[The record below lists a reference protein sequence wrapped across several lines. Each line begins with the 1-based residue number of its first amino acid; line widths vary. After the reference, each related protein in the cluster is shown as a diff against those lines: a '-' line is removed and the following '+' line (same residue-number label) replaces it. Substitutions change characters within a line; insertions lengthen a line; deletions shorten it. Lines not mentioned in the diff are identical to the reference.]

1 MKLLALLNPGLESL
15 CQQEAHELL
24 GAASTRYP
32 QAVEF
37 SVTEEEALKFL
48 YHAHS
53 ARRILIFVG
62 KWKNIEEAE
71 FEKIRWSDFA
81 APHLSLKVEV
91 ENVKG
96 IENRLAIAKKVAG
109 KIFSS
114 LDKQKLSLTIDV
126 KNPDLQVVV
135 YWNGKEYFAGIDM
148 SGFELHARD
157 YRVFT
162 HSASCKGD
170 LGYFFVR
177 KSGFMPGNSLLAA
190 LVKDGVLAIE
200 AALYAYTLPVQRK
213 KREQFSYSKFPLFHK
228 VMHQQVSPSTLAKPI
243 SAFDESQQNILAA
256 RKNAQIAGVRE
267 LVSIQKMSLDEVSGA
282 FAEKEFDNLIFQI
295 TTKDEDKL
303 NEIYHQAVYVLKPKG
318 TLLLIGRKGWE
329 VSISSKFTLVS
340 EEEIE
345 RGGHTYKMW
354 LMKKK

>member
-1 MKLLALLNPGLESL
+1 MKVLALVNPGLESL
-15 CQQEAHELL
+15 CQQEVHELV
-24 GAASTRYP
+24 GAASIKYP

-37 SVTEEEALKFL
+37 SVKEKEALKVL
-48 YHAHS
+48 YHAQS
-53 ARRILIFVG
+53 VRRILIFWG
-62 KWKNIEEAE
+62 KWKNIEEVT
-71 FEKIRWSDFA
+71 FEKVSWSDFA
-81 APHLSLKVEV
+81 TPNLSLKVEM

-96 IENRLAIAKKVAG
+96 IENRLALAKKVAG
-109 KIFSS
+109 KIFFS
-114 LDKQKLSLTIDV
+114 LDQQKLPLTIDI
-126 KNPDLQVVV
+126 KKPDISVVV
-135 YWNGKEYFAGIDM
+135 YWNGTEYFIGVDL
-148 SGFELHARD
+148 SGFELHPRD

-177 KSGFMPGNSLLAA
+177 KSGFTPGHSLLIG
-190 LVKDGVLAIE
+190 LVKDGVVAIE
-200 AALYAYTLPVQRK
+200 AALYAYTLPAQRK
-213 KREQFSYSKFPLFHK
+213 KRELYSYSKFPLFHD
-228 VMHQQVSPSTLAKPI
+228 VVYQNPSPGNPAKTI
-243 SAFDESQQNILAA
+243 NSFDESQQNILAA

-267 LVSIQKMSLDEVSGA
+267 LVSIQKMFLDEVSGA
-282 FAEKEFDNLIFQI
+282 FAEKEFDNIIFQI

-354 LMKKK
+354 LLKKK

>member
-1 MKLLALLNPGLESL
+1 MKVLALVNPRLESL
-15 CQQEAHELL
+15 CQQEVQELI
-24 GAASTRYP
+24 GAASVKYP

-37 SVTEEEALKFL
+37 SVNVKEALKVV
-48 YHAHS
+48 YHAQS
-53 ARRILIFVG
+53 MRRLLIFLG
-62 KWKNIEEAE
+62 KWKNIEDAT
-71 FEKIRWSDFA
+71 FEKVSWSDFVT
-81 APHLSLKVEV
+81 PNFSLKVEI

-114 LDKQKLSLTIDV
+114 LDQQKLPLTIDV
-126 KNPDLQVVV
+126 KNPDLYVVV
-135 YWNGKEYFAGIDM
+135 YWNGKEYFVGIDL
-148 SGFELHARD
+148 SGFELHSRD

-177 KSGFMPGNSLLAA
+177 KSGFKPGYLLLIG
-190 LVKDGVLAIE
+190 LVKDGVVSIE

-213 KREQFSYSKFPLFHK
+213 KREHYSYSKFPLFRE
-228 VMHQQVSPSTLAKPI
+228 VMYQHVSPSTPAKPI

-256 RKNAQIAGVRE
+256 RKNAQIAGVKG
-267 LVSIQKMSLDEVSGA
+267 LVSIQKMFLDEVSGA

-318 TLLLIGRKGWE
+318 TLLLIGRRGWE
-329 VSISSKFTLVS
+329 LSISKKFILVS
-340 EEEIE
+340 QEEIE
-345 RGGHTYKMW
+345 RGGHVYRLW
-354 LMKKK
+354 LMQKK

>member
-1 MKLLALLNPGLESL
+1 MKVLALVNTGLESL
-15 CQQEAHELL
+15 CQQEVHELV
-24 GAASTRYP
+24 GAASIKYP

-37 SVTEEEALKFL
+37 SVNEKEALKVMH
-48 YHAHS
+48 HAQS
-53 ARRILIFVG
+53 IRRLLIFLG
-62 KWKNIEEAE
+62 KWKNIEEAT
-71 FEKIRWSDFA
+71 FEKVSWSDFVT
-81 APHLSLKVEV
+81 PNLSLKVEV

-96 IENRLAIAKKVAG
+96 IENRLTMAKKVAG

-114 LDKQKLSLTIDV
+114 LDQQKIPLTIDV
-126 KNPDLQVVV
+126 KKPDISIVV
-135 YWNGKEYFAGIDM
+135 YGNGKEYFIGVDL
-148 SGFELHARD
+148 SGFELHSRD

-177 KSGFMPGNSLLAA
+177 KSGFMPGNSLLVA
-190 LVKDGVLAIE
+190 LVKDGVVAIE

-228 VMHQQVSPSTLAKPI
+228 AVCQHVSPSTLAKPI

-256 RKNAQIAGVRE
+256 RKNAQIAGARE
-267 LVSIQKMSLDEVSGA
+267 FVSIQKIFLDEVSGA

-318 TLLLIGRKGWE
+318 TLLLIGRRGWE
-329 VSISSKFTLVS
+329 LSVSKKFTLIS
-340 EEEIE
+340 QEEIE
-345 RGGHTYKMW
+345 RGGHVYKFW
-354 LMKKK
+354 LMQKK